1 MLAQWRNNGVF
12 TYEESS
18 FLLLILS
25 TSTVMVMPKS
35 TPAASNKAIT
45 LMTSP
50 VAICGSGFSAKNT
63 HMRFNLMENV
73 FFFFYHSKTVLVTAV
88 AVVEEVMVAVCC
100 SF

>member
-1 MLAQWRNNGVF
+1 M
-12 TYEESS
+12 
-18 FLLLILS
+18 
-25 TSTVMVMPKS
+25 MVMPIS

-50 VAICGSGFSAKNT
+50 VAICGSGFSTKKT
-63 HMRFNLMENV
+63 RMRFKM
-73 FFFFYHSKTVLVTAV
+73 FFFSHSKTVLVTAV

>member
-1 MLAQWRNNGVF
+1 MLRLSRNNGLL

-25 TSTVMVMPKS
+25 TSTVIVMPIS

-50 VAICGSGFSAKNT
+50 VAICGSGFST
-63 HMRFNLMENV
+63 E
-73 FFFFYHSKTVLVTAV
+73 
-88 AVVEEVMVAVCC
+88 
-100 SF
+100 